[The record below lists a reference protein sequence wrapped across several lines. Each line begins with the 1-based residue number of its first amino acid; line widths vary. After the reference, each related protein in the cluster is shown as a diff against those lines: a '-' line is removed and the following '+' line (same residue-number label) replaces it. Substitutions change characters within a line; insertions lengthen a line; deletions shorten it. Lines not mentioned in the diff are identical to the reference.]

1 MSNSEL
7 YRTDRQCAQQL
18 FLNKLINVKQ
28 YEAILKR
35 IERKVQ
41 AVEKAEATH
50 QRNSAVSYF
59 LGKFMAPGKG
69 YSIKPFG
76 KDRSTSLLPNLEVEM
91 DRSDLLTSLQDLRD
105 AGLVHNNADQVNNS
119 CQIRW
124 FIGPKPSAE

>member
-7 YRTDRQCAQQL
+7 YRTDRQCAEQL
-18 FLNKLINVKQ
+18 FLNNLINLNQ
-28 YEAILKR
+28 YKTLLKR

-50 QRNSAVSYF
+50 QRNSAISYF
-59 LGKFMAPGKG
+59 LGKFMVPGKG

-76 KDRSTSLLPNLEVEM
+76 KDQSSSLLPNLEVEM
-91 DRSDLLTSLQDLRD
+91 DRSDLLSSLQDLRD
-105 AGLVHNNADQVNNS
+105 AGLVHNNADAVNNS

-124 FIGPKPSAE
+124 FIGPKPAAE

>member
-7 YRTDRQCAQQL
+7 YRTDRQCAEQL
-18 FLNKLINVKQ
+18 FLNNLINLNQ
-28 YEAILKR
+28 YKTLLKR

-50 QRNSAVSYF
+50 QRNSAISYF
-59 LGKFMAPGKG
+59 LGKFMVPGKG

-76 KDRSTSLLPNLEVEM
+76 KDQSSSLLPNLEVEM
-91 DRSDLLTSLQDLRD
+91 DRSDLLSSLQDLRD
-105 AGLVHNNADQVNNS
+105 AGLVHNNADAVNNS

>member
-7 YRTDRQCAQQL
+7 YRTDRQCAEQL
-18 FLNKLINVKQ
+18 FLNNLINLNQ
-28 YEAILKR
+28 YKTLLKR

-50 QRNSAVSYF
+50 QRNSAISYF
-59 LGKFMAPGKG
+59 LGKFMVPGKG

-76 KDRSTSLLPNLEVEM
+76 KDQSSSLLPNLEVEM
-91 DRSDLLTSLQDLRD
+91 DRSDLLSSLQDLRD

>member
-7 YRTDRQCAQQL
+7 YRTDRQCAEQL
-18 FLNKLINVKQ
+18 FLNNLINLNQ
-28 YEAILKR
+28 YKTLLKR

-50 QRNSAVSYF
+50 QRNSAISYF
-59 LGKFMAPGKG
+59 LGKFMVPGKG

-76 KDRSTSLLPNLEVEM
+76 KDRSKSLLPNLEVEM
-91 DRSDLLTSLQDLRD
+91 DRSDLLSSLQDLRD
-105 AGLVHNNADQVNNS
+105 AGLVHNNADAVNNS

>member
-7 YRTDRQCAQQL
+7 YRTDRQCAEQL
-18 FLNKLINVKQ
+18 FLNNLINLNQ
-28 YEAILKR
+28 YKTLLKR

-41 AVEKAEATH
+41 VVEKAEATH
-50 QRNSAVSYF
+50 QRNSAISYF
-59 LGKFMAPGKG
+59 LGKFMVPGKG

-76 KDRSTSLLPNLEVEM
+76 KDQSSSLLPNLEVEM
-91 DRSDLLTSLQDLRD
+91 DRSDLLSSLQDLRD
-105 AGLVHNNADQVNNS
+105 AGLVHNNADAVNNS

>member
-7 YRTDRQCAQQL
+7 YRTDRQCAEQL
-18 FLNKLINVKQ
+18 FLNNLINLNQ
-28 YEAILKR
+28 YKTLLKR

-41 AVEKAEATH
+41 AVEKAESTH
-50 QRNSAVSYF
+50 QRNSAISYF
-59 LGKFMAPGKG
+59 LGKFMVPGKG

-76 KDRSTSLLPNLEVEM
+76 KDQSTSLLPNLEVEM
-91 DRSDLLTSLQDLRD
+91 DRSDLLSSLQDLRD

-119 CQIRW
+119 CQTRW

>member
-7 YRTDRQCAQQL
+7 YRTDRQCAEQL
-18 FLNKLINVKQ
+18 FLNNLINLNQ
-28 YEAILKR
+28 YKTLLKR

-50 QRNSAVSYF
+50 RRNSAISYF
-59 LGKFMAPGKG
+59 LGKFMVPGKG

>member
-7 YRTDRQCAQQL
+7 YRTDRQCAEQL
-18 FLNKLINVKQ
+18 FLNNLINLNQ
-28 YEAILKR
+28 YKTLLKR

-50 QRNSAVSYF
+50 QRNSAISYF
-59 LGKFMAPGKG
+59 LGKFMVPGKG

-76 KDRSTSLLPNLEVEM
+76 KDQSSSLLPNLEVEM
-91 DRSDLLTSLQDLRD
+91 DRSDLLSSLQDLRD
-105 AGLVHNNADQVNNS
+105 AGLVHNNADEVNNS